1 MSIRALLRGG
11 NARHLVDTIFLA
23 FPRLRTREMRD
34 QLLFAL
40 LKAATP
46 IGLVV
51 ALLLA
56 AGPEPGNLLAAAS
69 VP

>member
-1 MSIRALLRGG
+1 MSIRVSSRGG
-11 NARHLVDTIFLA
+11 NARRLVDSILLA
-23 FPRLRTREMRD
+23 FPRTRDKRD

-40 LKAATP
+40 LKVAAP

-56 AGPEPGNLLAAAS
+56 ASPEPGTVLAAAA

>member
-11 NARHLVDTIFLA
+11 NARHLVDSILLA
-23 FPRLRTREMRD
+23 FPRTREKRD

-40 LKAATP
+40 LKVAAP

-56 AGPEPGNLLAAAS
+56 AAPEPGSVLAAAS

>member
-1 MSIRALLRGG
+1 MSIRAVLRGG
-11 NARHLVDTIFLA
+11 NARHPVDSILLA
-23 FPRLRTREMRD
+23 FPRTRDKRD

-40 LKAATP
+40 LKVAAP

-56 AGPEPGNLLAAAS
+56 AAPEPGTALACAT

>member
-11 NARHLVDTIFLA
+11 NARRLIDSILLA
-23 FPRLRTREMRD
+23 FPRIRSREQRE

-40 LKAATP
+40 LKVAAP
-46 IGLVV
+46 IGLVL

-56 AGPEPGNLLAAAS
+56 SAPGPGAALVAGLP
-69 VP
+69 